1 MVAAMDNATP
11 TDGGETGGLGA
22 LLEEAGSPYGAD
34 AVEALIAGVCAAPE
48 GVEPERWMRLVAAD
62 PTPELAAALAA
73 IKARIAAAS
82 DDGLGASTGHSGR
95 LAGLRAE
102 LAKRELAGFVVQVGD
117 EHHGEYVARRNE
129 RLAWISGFTGSA
141 GFAAILHQEAA
152 IFVDGRYTLQA
163 EQQVNTRAWSRHHLI
178 EEPASDWLAGH
189 LAEGDRLGFDPWL
202 HTPREAAKLKAACTK
217 AGATLVALDDNPIDA
232 IWSGQP
238 PRPIGPVSAHGLE
251 FAGKSSAEKRAELGA
266 ALATNAVD
274 ATVLSA
280 PDSIAWLLNIRGAD
294 VPCTPLPL
302 CFALLHA
309 SGDADLF
316 IDPRKLLPGA
326 AEALGAGVTR
336 RTPDALGAALDGLG
350 KAAKRVGL
358 DPGSVPY
365 WIATRLHE
373 AGATLVEGDD
383 PCQAPKARK
392 NPVELAGA
400 TAAHERDGAAL
411 TRFLCWLD
419 GAVANGGVS
428 ELDAIDRL
436 AGFRAGGE
444 HYRGPSFE
452 TISGAGEHGAIVH
465 YRATPA
471 SDKPIGAGEIYLV
484 DSGGQYLDGTTD
496 VTRTVGFAEISS
508 EQRTRF
514 TLVLKGHIALATAR
528 FPKGTTGSQLDPLA
542 RQFLWREGLDFDHG
556 TGHGV
561 GSYLGVHEGPQRI
574 SKTASTVALEPGM
587 IVSNEPGYYKTGAY
601 GIRIENLVTVIEAE
615 APAGAE
621 KPLLGFEIL
630 TLAPIDRKLVEPA
643 LLNAIERAWLDAYH
657 ARVRETLKPRLDEA
671 TARWLESA
679 TRPIA

>member
-1 MVAAMDNATP
+1 MVAAMENATTTGA
-11 TDGGETGGLGA
+11 TDGWDA
-22 LLEEAGSPYGAD
+22 LLKAAGSPFGAGEI
-34 AVEALIAGVCAAPE
+34 EALVAGVCAAPE
-48 GVEPERWMRLVAAD
+48 GVEPDGWMRLVAPE
-62 PTPELAAALAA
+62 PTPELAAALGA

-82 DDGLGASTGHSGR
+82 DDGLNGDADHSGR
-95 LAGLRAE
+95 LAALRAE

-141 GFAAILHQEAA
+141 GFAAILAQEAA

-163 EQQVNTRAWSRHHLI
+163 GQQVNTKAFSRHHLI
-178 EEPASDWLAGH
+178 EEPAADWLAGH
-189 LAEGDRLGFDPWL
+189 LAEGARLGFDPWL
-202 HTPREAAKLKAACTK
+202 HTPREAARLEAACTR
-217 AGATLVALDDNPIDA
+217 AGAALVALDNNPIDA
-232 IWSGQP
+232 IWDGQP
-238 PRPIGPVSAHGLE
+238 PHPIGAVAAHDIA
-251 FAGKSSAEKRAELGA
+251 FAGRPSAEKRAALGA
-266 ALATNAVD
+266 ALTKQASD
-274 ATVLSA
+274 AMVLSA

-309 SGDADLF
+309 SGEVDLF
-316 IDPRKLLPGA
+316 IDPRKLLPGT
-326 AEALGAGVTR
+326 AEALGGEVTR
-336 RTPDALGAALDGLG
+336 HRPDALGAALDALG
-350 KAAKRVGL
+350 EAAKRVGH
-358 DPGSVPY
+358 DPASVPS
-365 WIATRLHE
+365 WIATRLSS
-373 AGATLVEGDD
+373 AGATLVESDD

-392 NPVELAGA
+392 NTAELAG
-400 TAAHERDGAAL
+400 TKAAHERDGAAL

-419 GAVANGGVS
+419 GAVRKGGVS

-436 AGFRAGGE
+436 AGFREGGE

-465 YRATPA
+465 YRATPE
-471 SDKPIGAGEIYLV
+471 SDKPIGSDEVYLV

-496 VTRTVGFAEISS
+496 VTRTVGFTTITP
-508 EQRTRF
+508 EQRIRF

-542 RQFLWREGLDFDHG
+542 RQFLWRAGLDFDHG

-574 SKTASTVALEPGM
+574 SKMASTVALEPDM

-615 APAGAE
+615 APNGAD
-621 KPLLGFEIL
+621 KPLLGFETL
-630 TLAPIDRKLVEPA
+630 TLAPIDRKLIEPA
-643 LLNAIERAWLDAYH
+643 LLNPAERAWLDAYH
-657 ARVRETLKPRLDEA
+657 IRVRETLQRRLDKA
-671 TARWLESA
+671 TRRWLESV
-679 TRPIA
+679 TQPIA